1 MKYLLAIDIGT
12 SGVKLLLF
20 PVEAGQQPVS
30 LTCGYDTH
38 CPAPGWAEQNP
49 AHWWQAVREGIPAL
63 LKKAGADWNIDRI
76 ISWDSRPE
84 V

>member
-38 CPAPGWAEQNP
+38 CPAPGWAEQRSLLEEEG
-49 AHWWQAVREGIPAL
+49 VCFRENGCVDMARFRWE
-63 LKKAGADWNIDRI
+63 A
-76 ISWDSRPE
+76 E
-84 V
+84 